1 MDNFLALH
9 CVRSSVASTFITSQK
24 VDYRF
29 VLVKEKM
36 LYYCSEQTKNN
47 TSVIQ
52 SKPLTSKKY
61 MFCARLKC
69 LVPSTITSLN
79 FDK

>member
-29 VLVKEKM
+29 VLVEEKM

-52 SKPLTSKKY
+52 SKPLTSKKIHVLCSSKVY
-61 MFCARLKC
+61 SSMQNYL
-69 LVPSTITSLN
+69 P
-79 FDK
+79 